1 MKKEPT
7 TFDKLYFSGLTEKE
21 IISVYDMGSTWTLQT
36 GEFLVRE
43 GEADASVYLVT
54 SGRLAASSR
63 VPGSDA
69 EISHASFGPGTWVG
83 DRFEPPGKESR
94 FSYRATDI
102 TTLLAV
108 TKAAFEL
115 MDDRVRQFIHGGL
128 DKGMAGMVQQISGA
142 LTDLSKKNAQLSSLM
157 ARNIEEA
164 ARDYPKIEF
173 IEEILKGLPRLPLFV
188 DKLTT
193 MLMSEKT
200 STAEIVEYA
209 KADPSVVSTTLRRI
223 NSPFYNIP
231 EKITDF
237 HRAVMLLGF
246 NQIYQIA
253 LEECVFETFPKSF
266 RSAEFHTHSLLISLI
281 GFELATVAGIQAP
294 AAVSTVGL
302 IHDIGQVLILL
313 LQVKHREYVH
323 LIARLN
329 GSEIAAM
336 LFEKW
341 SFPPSMCGTIRY
353 QPYAAFSPPSA
364 IPGEYRDNV
373 ALLHVAHLMAEYMQ
387 SEDGHEP
394 SSIYLDEY
402 MEYLG
407 LKGRTFK
414 DVAQKNIYPPLL
426 RKVNFLPEDIR
437 KLIEIKVN
445 R

>member
-1 MKKEPT
+1 LKKEPT

-21 IISVYDMGSTWTLQT
+21 IISVYDMGSTRTLQT
-36 GEFLVRE
+36 GEFLIRE
-43 GEADASVYLVT
+43 GEPDPSVYLIT
-54 SGRLAASSR
+54 SGAITALSK
-63 VPGSDA
+63 VPGADTQIA
-69 EISHASFGPGTWVG
+69 HASFRPGAWLG
-83 DRFEPPGKESR
+83 DRFEPAGKESR
-94 FSYRATDI
+94 FSLRAADV
-102 TTLLAV
+102 TTILAV
-108 TKAAFEL
+108 NKAAFEL
-115 MDDRVRQFIHGGL
+115 MDARVKQFIHNGL
-128 DKGMAGMVQQISGA
+128 DKTTAGMADQLVGA
-142 LTDLSKKNAQLSSLM
+142 IMGLSKKNSQLGSLM
-157 ARNIEEA
+157 ARTMEDA

-173 IEEILKGLPRLPLFV
+173 IDELLKGLPRLPLFV
-188 DKLTT
+188 DRLTT

-281 GFELATVAGIQAP
+281 GFELAILAGIQAP

-302 IHDIGQVLILL
+302 IHDIGQVLLLL

-323 LIARLN
+323 LIARLS

-336 LFEKW
+336 LFDKW

-353 QPYAAFSPPSA
+353 QPYAAFSPPEA
-364 IPGEYRDNV
+364 IPADYRDNV
-373 ALLHVAHLMAEYMQ
+373 ALLHIAHLMAEYMQ
-387 SEDGHEP
+387 SEDGREP
-394 SSIYLDEY
+394 SSIYVEEY

-414 DVAQKNIYPPLL
+414 DVAEKSIYPPLL

-437 KLIEIKVN
+437 KLIEAKIN

>member
-21 IISVYDMGSTWTLQT
+21 IISVYDMGSTRTLQP
-36 GEFLVRE
+36 GEFLIRE
-43 GEADASVYLVT
+43 GEPDSSVCLIT
-54 SGRLAASSR
+54 SGAITASSK
-63 VPGSDA
+63 VSGTDT
-69 EISHASFGPGTWVG
+69 EIAHVSFGPGAWLG
-83 DRFEPPGKESR
+83 DRFEAPGKESR
-94 FSYRATDI
+94 FSLRATDV
-102 TTLLAV
+102 TTILAV
-108 TKAAFEL
+108 NTAAFEI
-115 MDDRVRQFIHGGL
+115 MDARVKQFIHSGL
-128 DKGMAGMVQQISGA
+128 DKSTAGMTRQFVNAIMG
-142 LTDLSKKNAQLSSLM
+142 LSKKNTQLASLM
-157 ARNIEEA
+157 GKALEDA

-173 IEEILKGLPRLPLFV
+173 IEELLKTLPRLPLFV
-188 DKLTT
+188 DRLTT

-246 NQIYQIA
+246 TQIYQIA

-281 GFELATVAGIQAP
+281 GFELATLAGIQAP

-302 IHDIGQVLILL
+302 IHDIGQVLLLL

-323 LIARLN
+323 LIARLH
-329 GSEIAAM
+329 GSELAAM

-353 QPYAAFSPPSA
+353 QPYAAFSPPGI
-364 IPGEYRDNV
+364 IPEEYRDNV

-387 SEDGHEP
+387 SEDGKEP
-394 SSIYLDEY
+394 SSIYKDEY
-402 MEYLG
+402 MEYLK

-414 DVAQKNIYPPLL
+414 DVAEKNLYPPLL

-437 KLIEIKVN
+437 KLIEGKLN